1 MKTGSHRNVTLN
13 LPEALLQDFKVFAAQ
28 RNQSMTALAAEAI
41 RQIMQA
47 PLDKDR
53 LAARARMFDRMKNAK
68 DRTNGRGI
76 TWTRDEI
83 YER

>member
-1 MKTGSHRNVTLN
+1 VKTGSHRNVTLN

>member
-1 MKTGSHRNVTLN
+1 MKSESHRNVTLN
-13 LPEALLQDFKVFAAQ
+13 LPESLLKEFKVFAAQ
-28 RNQSMTALAAEAI
+28 RNQSMTAVATEAI

-47 PLDKDR
+47 PIDKDR
-53 LAARARMFDRMKNAK
+53 LAARARMFDRMRNAK
-68 DRTNGRGI
+68 DRGNSPER

>member
-1 MKTGSHRNVTLN
+1 MTLN
-13 LPEALLQDFKVFAAQ
+13 LPESLLKEFKVFAAQ
-28 RNQSMTALAAEAI
+28 RNQSMTAVATEAI

-47 PLDKDR
+47 PIDKDR
-53 LAARARMFDRMKNAK
+53 LAARARMFDRMCNAK
-68 DRTNGRGI
+68 DRGNSPER

>member
-76 TWTRDEI
+76 TWTRNEI

>member
-1 MKTGSHRNVTLN
+1 MKPENHRNITLN
-13 LPEALLQDFKVFAAQ
+13 LPESLLKEFKVFAAQ
-28 RNQSMTALAAEAI
+28 RNQSMTAVAAEAI

-47 PLDKDR
+47 PIDKDR